1 MVTDELQTAP
11 PEAPSMPPA
20 RRAKTTTVEPR
31 RPDMGYALAEIWRYR
46 RFSAYFGR
54 RFVRKRYSGTWLG
67 LAWLPLRPAL
77 DVGTKLFVF
86 GGLVGISVGHVPYS
100 LFVLMA
106 TAAWQLFAEGLSWS
120 TRSLYVSR
128 GTLRIVHVPR
138 LVVILGAVVPT
149 IVDFLIVLAMT
160 GLIVLYYLFADGT
173 TYLTISWWSPVYCLG
188 GLLLLLAQ
196 GVGLGILGAVLGART
211 RDVRFILGYVVGF
224 LYFLTPILYS
234 FQQVPEKYRF
244 VTELVPMTGAIEVFK
259 AGVFG
264 TPLPP
269 TFALAV
275 SIGAVVAIWGPG
287 LWFFHRQE
295 VREW

>member
-1 MVTDELQTAP
+1 MVTDELQKDASP
-11 PEAPSMPPA
+11 SAAAPSA
-20 RRAKTTTVEPR
+20 RSAKVTTVEPR
-31 RPDMGYALAEIWRYR
+31 RPELGYALKEIWGNR

-77 DVGTKLFVF
+77 DIGTKLFVF

-100 LFVLMA
+100 LFVIVA

-138 LVVILGAVVPT
+138 LVVIVGAIVPT
-149 IVDFLIVLAMT
+149 IVDFLIVLAMA
-160 GLIVLYYLFADGT
+160 GLIALYYLIADGT
-173 TYLTISWWSPVYCLG
+173 TYLTVTWWSPVYVLG
-188 GLLLLLAQ
+188 GLGLLLAQ
-196 GVGLGILGAVLGART
+196 GIGMGIVGAVLGSRT

-234 FQQVPEKYRF
+234 FQQVPERYRF
-244 VTELVPMTGAIEVFK
+244 VTELNPMTGAIEVFK

-264 TPLPP
+264 TPMPP
-269 TFALAV
+269 TLALTV

-287 LWFFHRQE
+287 FWLFHRQE